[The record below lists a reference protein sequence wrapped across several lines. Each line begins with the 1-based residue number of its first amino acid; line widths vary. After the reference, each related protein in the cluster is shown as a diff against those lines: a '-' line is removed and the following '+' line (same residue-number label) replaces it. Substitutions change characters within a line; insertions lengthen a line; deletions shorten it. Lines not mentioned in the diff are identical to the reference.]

1 MARKFIFLIV
11 LFIFFVPFL
20 TIRADELDDITK
32 QLETLKNELQGK
44 EANYQKLNKDLED
57 IKSKV
62 SYLEV
67 EIVKKEHEVEI
78 GEKAL
83 SYQRDLLNKR
93 ARSYYKNINKNAVS
107 LINLFIAENLSVS
120 LQNFFYQKT
129 VIDEDRSAI
138 IKIVLYVKDLEEKK
152 AELESEKTRLAF
164 VKEEIDKQTKF
175 LAGEITTT
183 KSKIVEL
190 TARQQQLIAGRI
202 AGLNLSRSAA
212 STIECV
218 DDRKLDPGFG
228 AGFAFYTYGIPH
240 RVGLNQYGAKGRADA
255 GQNYEQILRAYYN
268 FDEIKDA
275 DTNININVEGHGSYP
290 LEDYVKRIY
299 EMPESWNIEA
309 LKAQA
314 IAARSYALSYTNNG
328 QGSICA
334 SQSCQVFQDGEKGG
348 NWNVAVDA
356 TRGKVVAQGG
366 QPIKAWFAST
376 FGGYAHTSGEVWG
389 GNSSWT
395 KNFADTSSGVG
406 SFSDLQSN
414 AWDKESKCF
423 YTAQGS
429 RGEFNKSAWLK
440 PTEVAD
446 IVNTL
451 LLLKNDSGTTE
462 HLYQIDK
469 GNPSGTDNWDADK
482 VKAELK
488 KYRSPFNSISSVSV
502 GADFNSGRTTSI
514 TFSGDAGSETFN
526 GDEFKSRFNLRAPA
540 NISIVGPLY
549 SVEQR

>member
-1 MARKFIFLIV
+1 MTRKVIFLII
-11 LFIFFVPFL
+11 FISFFIPFL
-20 TIRADELDDITK
+20 IIRADELDDITK
-32 QLETLKNELQGK
+32 QLESLKSELQGK
-44 EANYQKLNKDLED
+44 EANYQKLNSDLEN
-57 IKSKV
+57 IKSRV
-62 SYLEV
+62 TYIEN
-67 EIVKKEHEVEI
+67 EIVKKEHEVKV

-107 LINLFIAENLSVS
+107 LVNILIAENLSTS

-129 VIDEDRSAI
+129 VVDQDRSAI

-152 AELESEKTRLAF
+152 IELESEKTKLAL
-164 VKEEIDKQTKF
+164 VKDEIDVQTKA
-175 LAGEITTT
+175 LAGEISTT

-212 STIECV
+212 SAIECV
-218 DDRKLDPGFG
+218 DDRTLDPGFG
-228 AGFAFYTYGIPH
+228 NGFAFYTYGIPH

-268 FDEIKDA
+268 FDELKDA
-275 DTNININVEGHGSYP
+275 GGININVDGYGSYS

-314 IAARSYALSYTNNG
+314 IAARSYALAYTNNG
-328 QGSICA
+328 QGSICT
-334 SQSCQVFQDGEKGG
+334 SQNCQVFNPNEKGG

-356 TRGKVVAQGG
+356 TAGKIMAQGG
-366 QPIKAWFAST
+366 QPIKAWFSST

-395 KNFADTSSGVG
+395 KNFADTSSGVN

-423 YTAQGS
+423 YIAQGS

-440 PTEVAD
+440 PSEVAD

-451 LLLKNDSGTTE
+451 LLLKYDSSTTE
-462 HLYQIDK
+462 HLYQLDK
-469 GNPSGTDNWDADK
+469 ENPSGTDNWNEDK
-482 VKAELK
+482 VKSELR
-488 KYRSPFNSISSVSV
+488 KYKSPFSSISNISVS
-502 GADFNSGRTTSI
+502 ADFNSGRTTSI
-514 TFSGDAGSETFN
+514 TFSGDAGTESFSGE
-526 GDEFKSRFNLRAPA
+526 EFKSRFNLRSPA

-549 SVEQR
+549 STESR